1 MTRPRHTLL
10 PVAATLVLLACGEA
24 TPDASQAAKGAP
36 APQATG
42 LDPCQLL
49 TADEIQSR
57 LAWRPDSAR
66 GSGYGTTGTCNHFG
80 PGGMAQQVTLV
91 VGQGMRAMATSADMA
106 AWRKEQY
113 KGYDVGAIVEPIEGL
128 GVPAIR
134 NEVAGLVS
142 IEMVV
147 AGKLVSVG
155 AMSQLDKV
163 RDLAALVVPRIK

>member
-1 MTRPRHTLL
+1 MTHSMRSLFAGT
-10 PVAATLVLLACGEA
+10 AALSLLACGGGS
-24 TPDASQAAKGAP
+24 PNGAP
-36 APQATG
+36 ASKAVPAVAASDF
-42 LDPCQLL
+42 DPCQLL
-49 TADEIQSR
+49 TADEIQSS

-66 GSGYGTTGTCNHFG
+66 GSVYGTTGTCNHFG
-80 PGGMAQQVTLV
+80 PGGMSQQVTVV
-91 VGQGMRAMATSADMA
+91 VGQGMRAIATSADMA
-106 AWRKEQY
+106 TWRKEQY

-155 AMSQLDKV
+155 AMSPLDRV
-163 RDLAALVVPRIK
+163 RNLAAVVVSRVK